1 VFRTSFEISPDGRHA
16 ACVATDGT
24 GAAWLEGWT
33 LTGSGPRRRL
43 RARPTGDPARW
54 RPRPLAG
61 DRLLVRH
68 EPGGLA
74 RLTLFGPGGEL
85 ASRPDPY
92 RSVAAAPADHGL
104 ALGLVETLAGTT
116 EVYLVGAD
124 LCPAGR
130 APVAVVPG
138 RLRGRGVVAG
148 DLVAFPAPATR
159 AGGAAGPVV
168 VDLAAGRADRLPLPP
183 TVRGA
188 VPVHAAGDTLLAGV
202 NVADAHRLA
211 LLRPRDAAGFTPL
224 TGLDQLTGSV
234 QPLALDPTGAELVLR
249 VRTGVRSRLL
259 RHRLATG
266 TTSEIAAPAGIAD
279 PVAGWSECGL
289 WLPYTTTTAPT
300 SLWWLQ
306 PGQARLRRGRVRPP
320 RGGRPGRVATFDGP
334 AGPVEAVVYGDWRRR
349 DSLVVALHGG
359 PAAHWPL
366 AFDAGLQALA
376 AAGLA
381 VVAPNPRGSTG
392 YGRQHEEAITGAWGG
407 RDLADVVAVEPAWPG
422 SGAAAG
428 RHRPCTAPATG
439 RSWRCWRWPR
449 RRGCG
454 PAASRSP
461 PSGPPPGCTP
471 RPARGYAP
479 CWTGSTARPWPAG
492 RARRTWSGGLPGCGA
507 GSCCCTASGTPRS
520 RCGTPGIWWRRWPAS
535 PGSPSPITSW
545 PAAATSRSGRACT
558 PRTSPRSSASWAVR
572 SRPSPPTRIGGDTV
586 EFEKEMGLTD
596 LDRDP
601 EALELLPE
609 EGLTGGCSN
618 LVTCRL
624 YSIGTIPLRD
634 PEQ

>member
-68 EPGGLA
+68 EPGGRA
-74 RLTLFGPGGEL
+74 HLTLFGPGGEL

-92 RSVAAAPADHGL
+92 RSVAAAPPDHGL
-104 ALGLVETLAGTT
+104 ALGLVETPGGTT
-116 EVYLVGAD
+116 EVYLVGAE
-124 LCPAGR
+124 LCPAGG

-202 NVADAHRLA
+202 NVAGAHRLA
-211 LLRPRDAAGFTPL
+211 LLRPRDAAGFAPL

-234 QPLALDPTGAELVLR
+234 RPLALDPTGAELVLR

-300 SLWWLQ
+300 SLWWLP

-320 RGGRPGRVATFDGP
+320 RGGRPGRVANFDGP

-407 RDLADVVAVEPAWPG
+407 PDLADVVAVGACLARVRG
-422 SGAAAG
+422 S
-428 RHRPCTAPATG
+428 
-439 RSWRCWRWPR
+439 R
-449 RRGCG
+449 RRPPALYGASYGAFLALLALAEAPGLWSGCVAIAPFRSTPRLYAEAG
-454 PAASRSP
+454 PRVRALLDRLDGRAMA
-461 PSGPPPGCTP
+461 GGP
-471 RPARGYAP
+471 RPADLVRRAPRMRGRILLLHGERDP
-479 CWTGSTARPWPAG
+479 TVPARHSRDLVAALAGVPAV
-492 RARRTWSGGLPGCGA
+492 AVTYHELAGGGHQP
-507 GSCCCTASGTPRS
+507 
-520 RCGTPGIWWRRWPAS
+520 
-535 PGSPSPITSW
+535 
-545 PAAATSRSGRACT
+545 
-558 PRTSPRSSASWAVR
+558 V
-572 SRPSPPTRIGGDTV
+572 RPSLHDPYFAEIVRFLGGTVPAEPPDQDWR
-586 EFEKEMGLTD
+586 
-596 LDRDP
+596 
-601 EALELLPE
+601 
-609 EGLTGGCSN
+609 
-618 LVTCRL
+618 
-624 YSIGTIPLRD
+624 
-634 PEQ
+634 